1 MKKLRKITLV
11 MLAALGL
18 ASCVDTDKYH
28 ANPNYLYEQYKV
40 AFEKEFGAIPED
52 QSWDFYAQLV
62 GNTTRAASDVTVD
75 NTIGQPEGMDFTE
88 WQTMLVSGHDNRNVG
103 THQYSLISPANG
115 KFKMYAVWYAGWV
128 EAYADYEM
136 EFGVKIGT
144 DKVKL
149 FDGQGQTGAHSN
161 KISDYSKNP
170 GFGADIYIPGGTKF
184 AFYLRYKEGGQYK
197 EVYSDADNST
207 VLYSD
212 QVSADKQ
219 VMVIGFEDKLKDT
232 WHIAGNTPDFN
243 DIVMY
248 IEGNPDLPVPEAKR
262 FMCED
267 LGSIGDFDF
276 NDVVFD
282 VKPTAETGKAQ
293 VIVRAAGGTLPA
305 VLWVA
310 GQKIGEVHELLGES
324 TTTMIN
330 TGYGASKEQYATTI
344 DVPAGFDLAS
354 FKDFKVVITDKNG
367 ERDVVYQE
375 GNTAPCVL
383 ITPISLGWMKETIN
397 IKKAYP
403 NFFQN
408 DWVTSARVKEYL
420 YGN

>member
-75 NTIGQPEGMDFTE
+75 NTIGQPEGMDFNY
-88 WQTMLVSGHDNRNVG
+88 WQQMLKSGKDNSNIG
-103 THQYSLISPANG
+103 THDYTLRSNG
-115 KFKMYAVWYAGWV
+115 KFKMYAVWYAGW
-128 EAYADYEM
+128 YETYSKFNF
-136 EFGVKIGT
+136 EFGIVI
-144 DKVKL
+144 
-149 FDGQGQTGAHSN
+149 DGQEKVLFGGRNVESEPVNDPTGKAFQA
-161 KISDYSKNP
+161 NP
-170 GFGADIYIPGGTKF
+170 GFGADINIPVGDQ
-184 AFYLRYKEGGQYK
+184 FYFYVKYKENGTEHK
-197 EVYSDADNST
+197 VYSNNGNSSL
-207 VLYSD
+207 LYSD
-212 QVSADKQ
+212 LIAADKQ
-219 VMVIGFEDKLKDT
+219 VMVVGFEDTEQSKWSSQK
-232 WHIAGNTPDFN
+232 PDFN
-243 DIVMY
+243 DVVLY
-248 IEGNPDLPVPEAKR
+248 LEGNPNLPIPEAKR

-324 TTTMIN
+324 TSTMIN
-330 TGYGASKEQYATTI
+330 TGYGTEKEQYVTTI
-344 DVPAGFDLAS
+344 DVPNDFDLAS